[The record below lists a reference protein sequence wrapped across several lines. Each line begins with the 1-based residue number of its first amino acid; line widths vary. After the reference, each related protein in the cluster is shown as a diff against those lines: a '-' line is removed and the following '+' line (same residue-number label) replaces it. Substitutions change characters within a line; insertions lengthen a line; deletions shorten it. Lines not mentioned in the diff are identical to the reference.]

1 MLKQLLNNYC
11 NDKTNVICP
20 TATVSSQLWFL
31 VRLTTLM
38 NFKIC
43 PVPSK
48 RSILFCFAC
57 WSEWHTIPSQAV
69 ALSCQAADICR
80 KTTGFRFSR
89 DYDER
94 AYFLKAHGSCN
105 QNAEGTCRRNT
116 DHCSVLNSIPDL
128 NHFTADRQSTSSSS
142 IPSSRKAGNKG
153 KLSLFLMPMP
163 YRFPYSFPIS
173 ITKPD
178 RYLSAFDSCWCRV
191 MENYIWRQVRDH
203 WYGSLILRRLSNE
216 KHR

>member
-20 TATVSSQLWFL
+20 TATVSSQPWFL

-38 NFKIC
+38 NLKIC

-48 RSILFCFAC
+48 HSTLFCFAC

-94 AYFLKAHGSCN
+94 AYFFQWQLQPKRGRYLPKEHRSLLC
-105 QNAEGTCRRNT
+105 AELHTRSKSFYSRQAI
-116 DHCSVLNSIPDL
+116 HLFKLNFFIP
-128 NHFTADRQSTSSSS
+128 Q
-142 IPSSRKAGNKG
+142 SRKQG
-153 KLSLFLMPMP
+153 
-163 YRFPYSFPIS
+163 
-173 ITKPD
+173 
-178 RYLSAFDSCWCRV
+178 
-191 MENYIWRQVRDH
+191 
-203 WYGSLILRRLSNE
+203 
-216 KHR
+216 